1 MSVRYSN
8 MCEGQGEGHI
18 TVTCEGQDEC
28 HITVACVRDRLI
40 VTLQ

>member
-8 MCEGQGEGHI
+8 MCEGHI